1 MADYHI
7 TVKASV
13 EKDIRK
19 IPADIAAR
27 IFEHIEALSADPFPH
42 DARKLTG
49 AEYLY
54 RVRVGDYRIIYE
66 VIQEDREITIIY
78 IRHRSS
84 AYRNL

>member
-27 IFEHIEALSADPFPH
+27 IFEHIEV
-42 DARKLTG
+42 KLFSG
-49 AEYLY
+49 CIA
-54 RVRVGDYRIIYE
+54 VP
-66 VIQEDREITIIY
+66 
-78 IRHRSS
+78 
-84 AYRNL
+84 